1 VFDAAW
7 LQQLVHILSSPL
19 IAPLLLSAGVL
30 GLIFEIKAGAF
41 GLGGLVSVLS
51 FGLFFAASFL
61 SGHAGWQEVI
71 LLGLAMLSLA
81 VEAFLLPGFGV
92 TGVLGIGLLI
102 GAVTFALMGAAPGGG
117 DLLGALAVLGASFV
131 ITGAVFYAWL
141 RHLPTSRRFAGLL
154 HRESSHRAGGYIA
167 APLREELVGRGGLAL
182 TDLRPAGTASI
193 EGERLDVVT
202 EGEYVSA
209 GSPVIVVRA
218 EAYRHVVRRAPI
230 EGQLKP

>member
-1 VFDAAW
+1 MFDAVW
-7 LQQLVHILSSPL
+7 LQTVVHILSSPL
-19 IAPLLLSAGVL
+19 VAPLLLSAGVL

-41 GLGGLVSVLS
+41 GLGGLVSLVS

-92 TGVLGIGLLI
+92 AGGLGVALLV
-102 GAVTFALMGAAPGGG
+102 GAVGFALVGATPGGG
-117 DLLGALAVLGASFV
+117 DVVGALAVLGASVV

-141 RHLPTSRRFAGLL
+141 RHLPSSHRFAGLL
-154 HRESSHRAGGYIA
+154 HRESSDRAGGYIA
-167 APLREELVGRGGLAL
+167 APLRDDLVGRSGEAI

-193 EGERLDVVT
+193 NGERLDVVT
-202 EGEYVSA
+202 EGEYLPA
-209 GSPVIVVRA
+209 GSRVTVIRA
-218 EAYRHVVRRAPI
+218 EAYRHVVRHTPS
-230 EGQLKP
+230 QDQPKP